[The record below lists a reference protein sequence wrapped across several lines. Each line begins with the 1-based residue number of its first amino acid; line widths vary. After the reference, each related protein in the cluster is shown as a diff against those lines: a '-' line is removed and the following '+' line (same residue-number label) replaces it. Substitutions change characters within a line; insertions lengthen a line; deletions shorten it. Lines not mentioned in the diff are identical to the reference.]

1 MRREVTSRED
11 KVTVKLEEDDINL
24 LKSLVSKEIDRVGVE
39 REKHGSVDPTYFYRL
54 VDIRN
59 KLLGLDGGIDKEK
72 TAEIEP
78 LCTIVKE
85 GATEE
90 DKAADMAIMRE
101 DLKFQHRK
109 KQGGER
115 RD

>member
-1 MRREVTSRED
+1 
-11 KVTVKLEEDDINL
+11 VTVKLEQDDINL

-39 REKHGSVDPTYFYRL
+39 REKHGSVDPGYFYRL

-59 KLLGLDGGIDKEK
+59 KLLGLGGGIDKEK

-78 LCTIVKE
+78 LCTIVRE

-90 DKAADMAIMRE
+90 VKAADMAIMRE
-101 DLKFQHRK
+101 DLVKFQHRK
-109 KQGGER
+109 KEGGE
-115 RD
+115 